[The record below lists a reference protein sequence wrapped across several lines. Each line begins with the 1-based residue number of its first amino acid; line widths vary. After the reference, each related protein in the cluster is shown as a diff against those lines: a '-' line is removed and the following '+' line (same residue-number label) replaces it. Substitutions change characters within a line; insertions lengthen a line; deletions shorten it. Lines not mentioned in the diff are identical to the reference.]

1 MSHYQKIMLDDIRVG
16 QRLRDLDES
25 QIGAIQQSILDIGL
39 LNPITVYPTETVVG
53 GANVPAWGLI
63 AGAHRLEACRRAGYE
78 DIAATVVDLSDL
90 EAQLAEC
97 DENLCRAELSPA
109 DRARFVKRRK
119 DAYEALY
126 PETRREATLKQG
138 EQSPSRQVGETG
150 KPARF
155 TADTAAKTGQSE
167 RAIQRDAERGEKVIP
182 EAMEMVRGTK
192 LDTGAYLD
200 KLKRLTPNDQVTAV
214 KRDLV
219 EPRPVSTSRQSG
231 GGVGA
236 RFAPAA
242 PDTSDAFDRFII
254 LVDRLEELPVA
265 SVIRSSGRQRSV
277 LGQRTS
283 SLIDRLTDLLERLD
297 Q

>member
-1 MSHYQKIMLDDIRVG
+1 MSHHQKIMLDDINVG
-16 QRLRDLDES
+16 QRLRELDES
-25 QIGAIQQSILDIGL
+25 QIGAIKQSILDIGL
-39 LNPITVYPTETVVG
+39 LNPITVYPRDLIKGGLTVSG
-53 GANVPAWGLI
+53 YGLI

-78 DIAATVVDLSDL
+78 DIDATVIDLSDL

-126 PETRREATLKQG
+126 PQTRHGGDRKSDQVANLATRSET
-138 EQSPSRQVGETG
+138 
-150 KPARF
+150 ARF
-155 TADTAAKTGQSE
+155 TSDTAAKTGLSE
-167 RAIQRDAERGEKVIP
+167 RAVQRDAERGEKVIP
-182 EAMEMVRGTK
+182 EAMDMVRGTK

-242 PDTSDAFDRFII
+242 PDISDAFDRFII
-254 LVDRLEELPVA
+254 LVDRLEELPIA
-265 SVIRSSGRQRSV
+265 SVINSSGRQRSV
-277 LGQRTS
+277 LGQRAS
-283 SLIDRLTDLLERLD
+283 GLVDRLTHLLERID

>member
-1 MSHYQKIMLDDIRVG
+1 MSDFADIRIADIEVSH
-16 QRLRDLDES
+16 RLRGLDEA
-25 QIGAIQQSILDIGL
+25 QIEAIKDSVLAIGL
-39 LNPITVYPTETVVG
+39 LNPITVYPRDLIRG
-53 GANVPAWGLI
+53 GLSVPGFGLI
-63 AGAHRLEACRRAGYE
+63 AGAHRLEAYRRIGYE
-78 DIAATVVDLSDL
+78 EIPASVVDLSDL

-126 PETRREATLKQG
+126 PQARHG
-138 EQSPSRQVGETG
+138 SPGVSRQVGDLRERNENQ
-150 KPARF
+150 RF

-167 RAIQRDAERGEKVIP
+167 RAVQRDAERGEKVIP
-182 EAMEMVRGTK
+182 EAMDMVRGTK

-219 EPRPVSTSRQSG
+219 EPRPVSTPRQSG

-254 LVDRLEELPVA
+254 LVDRLEELPIA
-265 SVIRSSGRQRSV
+265 SIINSSGRQRSV
-277 LGQRTS
+277 LGQRAS
-283 SLIDRLTDLLERLD
+283 SLVDRLTNLLERLD